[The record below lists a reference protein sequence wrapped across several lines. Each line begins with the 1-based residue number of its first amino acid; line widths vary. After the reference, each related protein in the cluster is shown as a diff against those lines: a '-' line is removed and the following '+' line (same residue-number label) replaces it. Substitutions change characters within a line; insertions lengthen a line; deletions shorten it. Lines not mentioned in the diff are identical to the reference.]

1 MTIADLER
9 WYEQQSWKPYPF
21 QRTCWRAIRDGSS
34 GLLNAPTGSG
44 KTFAVFLGTLLRSK
58 RGATGLR
65 VLWITPLRALAAD
78 VAQAMQTACS
88 ELHSDWTVGV
98 RTGDTSAH
106 QKQRQRREPP
116 TVLVTTP
123 ESVHVLLS
131 YKGAAEYFRNLDTI
145 VVDEWHELIGSKRGV
160 QTELALARLRA
171 IQPTVALWGIS
182 ATIGNLD
189 EATQVLLGSDVASAT
204 IVRAPSRKTIEMTT
218 IMPDHLERYPW
229 AGHLGIRL
237 LAQVEEIVRSAR
249 TTLVFTNTR
258 SQAEIWYQ
266 QFLEAFPDYAGVMAL
281 HHGSLDNDV
290 RAWVE
295 AATKEGKL
303 KVVFCTSSLDLG
315 VDFAPVD
322 HVVQVGSPKGVA
334 RFLQRAGRS
343 GHQPTA
349 VSRIAFLP
357 THALEI
363 AEGAAMRV
371 AMREGAMEDRS
382 PVLCP
387 IDVLAQWLVTLAC
400 GDGFHAEPMYHEVRT
415 TFAYASLS
423 AEQWRWVLDFVR
435 QGGAS
440 LQAYSEFAKVE
451 VADGLHTVR
460 NRGIALRHRLQIGTI
475 MSEAAL
481 HVQFVRG
488 KRLGTIEESF
498 IAKLDPGDVFWFGG
512 RCLEF
517 VRVREMTAWVTTAT
531 QQKGAIPRW
540 VGGRMPLSSPMSD
553 YLRRTLHDAAQGV
566 YRTVEARRLKPLLEI
581 QRERS
586 HLPSTD
592 EFLVEVFQ
600 SKEGYHAFFYPFEG
614 RLAHEGMAALLA
626 MRLSDRRST
635 TFSLAMNDYG
645 FEVLSDQPLNL
656 TTALVRDLLAT
667 SNLATDIL
675 RSANIAQ
682 IARRRFR
689 TIARIAGLVFHGYP
703 AKTKAAKHLQ
713 ASSELFY
720 DVFQSYDPSNLLLQ
734 QATNETLAYELDEE
748 RIRQALERCRHQ
760 TIVLQSIE
768 RPSPLAVPILVDR
781 LREKVG
787 SERTEDIIR
796 RWIGAPP

>member
-1 MTIADLER
+1 MTIAHLER

-44 KTFAVFLGTLLRSK
+44 KTLAVFLGTILRTQH
-58 RGATGLR
+58 RPAGLR

-78 VAQAMQTACS
+78 VAQAMQTACT
-88 ELHSDWTVGV
+88 ELDTGWTVGV

-106 QKQRQRREPP
+106 QKQRQRRQPP

-131 YKGAAEYFRNLDTI
+131 YKGAAEFFGNLDTI

-160 QTELALARLRA
+160 QTELALARLRT
-171 IQPTVALWGIS
+171 IRPTVALWGIS

-189 EATQVLLGSDVASAT
+189 EATQVLLGSAAASAT
-204 IVRAPSRKTIEMTT
+204 IVRAPSRKAIEMTT

-237 LAQVEEIVRSAR
+237 LAQVEEIVRTAR

-290 RAWVE
+290 RTWVE
-295 AATKEGKL
+295 SATKDGKL

-363 AEGAAMRV
+363 AEGAAMRM
-371 AMREGAMEDRS
+371 AMQEGAMEDRS
-382 PVLCP
+382 PVICP

-400 GDGFHAEPMYHEVRT
+400 GDGFHAEQLLNEVRST
-415 TFAYASLS
+415 YAYASLHDDD
-423 AEQWRWVLDFVR
+423 WHWVLHFVR
-435 QGGAS
+435 QGGTS
-440 LQAYSEFAKVE
+440 LQAYPEFSKVE
-451 VADGLHTVR
+451 VLDTLHVVR
-460 NRGIALRHRLQIGTI
+460 NRSTALRHRLQIGTI

-517 VRVREMTAWVTTAT
+517 VRGREMTARVTPAS

-540 VGGRMPLSSPMSD
+540 VGGRMPLSSPMSA
-553 YLRRTLHDAAQGV
+553 YLRRTLQEAAHGQ
-566 YRTVEARRLKPLLEI
+566 YRTVEARRLQPLLDI

-586 HLPSTD
+586 HLPSEG
-592 EFLVEVFQ
+592 EFLVELFQ
-600 SKEGYHAFFYPFEG
+600 SKEGHHAFFYPFEG

-626 MRLSDRRST
+626 MRLSDRRSIT
-635 TFSLAMNDYG
+635 CSLAMNDYG

-656 TTALVRDLLAT
+656 TSALVRELLDT

-675 RSANIAQ
+675 RSANVAQ

-689 TIARIAGLVFHGYP
+689 SIARVAGLVFHGFP

-720 DVFQSYDPSNLLLQ
+720 DVFQNYDPTNRLLQ
-734 QATNETLAYELDEE
+734 QATNETLTYELDED

-760 TIVLQSIE
+760 TIVLQPIDK
-768 RPSPLAVPILVDR
+768 PSPLAVPILVDR

-796 RWIGAPP
+796 KWIGAVA

>member
-1 MTIADLER
+1 MTIAHLER

-44 KTFAVFLGTLLRSK
+44 KTLAVFLGTILRTQH
-58 RGATGLR
+58 RPAGLR

-78 VAQAMQTACS
+78 VAQAMQTACT
-88 ELHSDWTVGV
+88 ELDTGWTVGV

-106 QKQRQRREPP
+106 QKQRQRRQPP

-131 YKGAAEYFRNLDTI
+131 YKGAAEFFGNLDTI

-160 QTELALARLRA
+160 QTELALARLRT
-171 IQPTVALWGIS
+171 IRPTVALWGIS

-189 EATQVLLGSDVASAT
+189 EATQVLLGSAAASAT
-204 IVRAPSRKTIEMTT
+204 IVRAPSRKAMEMTT

-290 RAWVE
+290 RTWVE
-295 AATKEGKL
+295 SATKDGKL

-363 AEGAAMRV
+363 AEGAAMRM
-371 AMREGAMEDRS
+371 AMQEGAMEDRS
-382 PVLCP
+382 PVICP

-400 GDGFHAEPMYHEVRT
+400 GDGFHAEQLLNEVRST
-415 TFAYASLS
+415 YAYASLHDD
-423 AEQWRWVLDFVR
+423 EWHWVLHFVR
-435 QGGAS
+435 QGGTS
-440 LQAYSEFAKVE
+440 LQAYPEFSKVE
-451 VADGLHTVR
+451 VLDTLHVVR
-460 NRGIALRHRLQIGTI
+460 NRSTALRHRLQIGTI

-517 VRVREMTAWVTTAT
+517 VRVREMTAWVTTAS

-540 VGGRMPLSSPMSD
+540 VGGRMPLSSPMSA
-553 YLRRTLHDAAQGV
+553 YLRRTLQEAAHGQ
-566 YRTVEARRLKPLLEI
+566 YRTVEARRLQPLLDI

-586 HLPSTD
+586 HLPSEG
-592 EFLVEVFQ
+592 EFLVELFQ
-600 SKEGYHAFFYPFEG
+600 SKEGHHAFFYPFEG

-626 MRLSDRRST
+626 MRLSDRRSIT
-635 TFSLAMNDYG
+635 CSLAMNDYG
-645 FEVLSDQPLNL
+645 FEVLSDQPLHL
-656 TTALVRDLLAT
+656 TSTLVRELLDT
-667 SNLATDIL
+667 TNLATDIL
-675 RSANIAQ
+675 RSANVAQ

-689 TIARIAGLVFHGYP
+689 SIARVAGLVFHGFP

-720 DVFQSYDPSNLLLQ
+720 DVFQNYDPTNRLLQ
-734 QATNETLAYELDEE
+734 QATNETLTYELDED

-760 TIVLQSIE
+760 TIVLQPIDK
-768 RPSPLAVPILVDR
+768 PSPLAVPILVDR

-796 RWIGAPP
+796 KWIGAVA

>member
-1 MTIADLER
+1 MTIAHLER

-44 KTFAVFLGTLLRSK
+44 KTLAVFLGTILRTQQ
-58 RGATGLR
+58 RPTGLR

-78 VAQAMQTACS
+78 VAQAMQTACT
-88 ELHSDWTVGV
+88 ELDTGWTVGV

-106 QKQRQRREPP
+106 QKQRQRRQPP

-131 YKGAAEYFRNLDTI
+131 YKGAAEFFGNLDTI
-145 VVDEWHELIGSKRGV
+145 VVDEWHELVGSKRGV
-160 QTELALARLRA
+160 QTELALARLRT
-171 IQPTVALWGIS
+171 IRPTVALWGIS

-189 EATQVLLGSDVASAT
+189 DATQVLLGIAAASAT
-204 IVRAPSRKTIEMTT
+204 IVRAPSRKAIEMTT

-295 AATKEGKL
+295 SATKDGKL

-363 AEGAAMRV
+363 AEGAAMRM
-371 AMREGAMEDRS
+371 AMQEGAMEDRS
-382 PVLCP
+382 PVICP

-400 GDGFHAEPMYHEVRT
+400 GDGFHAEQLLNEVRST
-415 TFAYASLS
+415 YAYASLHDDD
-423 AEQWRWVLDFVR
+423 WHWVLHFVR
-435 QGGAS
+435 QGGTS
-440 LQAYSEFAKVE
+440 LQAYPEFSKVE
-451 VADGLHTVR
+451 VHDTLHVVR
-460 NRGIALRHRLQIGTI
+460 NRSTALRHRLQIGTI

-517 VRVREMTAWVTTAT
+517 VRVREMTAWVTTAS

-540 VGGRMPLSSPMSD
+540 VGGRMPLSSPMSA
-553 YLRRTLHDAAQGV
+553 YLRRTLQEAAHGQ
-566 YRTVEARRLKPLLEI
+566 YRTVEARRLQPLLDI

-586 HLPSTD
+586 HLPSEG
-592 EFLVEVFQ
+592 EFLVELFQ
-600 SKEGYHAFFYPFEG
+600 SKEGHHAFFYPFEG

-626 MRLSDRRST
+626 MRLSDRRSIT
-635 TFSLAMNDYG
+635 CSLAMNDYG

-656 TTALVRDLLAT
+656 TSSLVRELLDT
-667 SNLATDIL
+667 SNLAADIL
-675 RSANIAQ
+675 RSANVAQ

-689 TIARIAGLVFHGYP
+689 SIARVAGLVFHGFP

-720 DVFQSYDPSNLLLQ
+720 DVFQNYDPTNRLLQ
-734 QATNETLAYELDEE
+734 QATNETLTYELDED
-748 RIRQALERCRHQ
+748 RIRHALQRCRHQ
-760 TIVLQSIE
+760 TIVLQTIDK
-768 RPSPLAVPILVDR
+768 PSPLAVPILVDR

-796 RWIGAPP
+796 KWIGAVA

>member
-1 MTIADLER
+1 MTIAHLER
-9 WYEQQSWKPYPF
+9 WYKQQSWKPYPF

-44 KTFAVFLGTLLRSK
+44 KTLAVFLGTILRTQH
-58 RGATGLR
+58 RPAGLR

-78 VAQAMQTACS
+78 VAQAMQTACT
-88 ELHSDWTVGV
+88 ELDTGWTVGV

-106 QKQRQRREPP
+106 QKQRQRRQPP

-131 YKGAAEYFRNLDTI
+131 YKGAAEFFGNLDTI

-160 QTELALARLRA
+160 QTELALARLRT
-171 IQPTVALWGIS
+171 IRPTVALWGIS

-189 EATQVLLGSDVASAT
+189 EATQVLLGSAAASAT
-204 IVRAPSRKTIEMTT
+204 IVRAPSRKAIEMTT

-290 RAWVE
+290 RTWVE
-295 AATKEGKL
+295 SATKDGKL

-363 AEGAAMRV
+363 AEGAAMRM
-371 AMREGAMEDRS
+371 AMQEGAMEDRS
-382 PVLCP
+382 PVICP

-400 GDGFHAEPMYHEVRT
+400 GDGFHAEQLLNEVRST
-415 TFAYASLS
+415 YAYASLHDD
-423 AEQWRWVLDFVR
+423 EWHWVLHFVR
-435 QGGAS
+435 QGGTS
-440 LQAYSEFAKVE
+440 LQAYPEFSKVE
-451 VADGLHTVR
+451 VLDTLHVVR
-460 NRGIALRHRLQIGTI
+460 NRSTALRHRLQIGTI

-517 VRVREMTAWVTTAT
+517 VRVREMTAWVTTAS

-540 VGGRMPLSSPMSD
+540 VGGRMPLSSPMSA
-553 YLRRTLHDAAQGV
+553 YLRRTLQEAAHGQ
-566 YRTVEARRLKPLLEI
+566 YRTVEARRLQPLLDI

-586 HLPSTD
+586 HLPSEG
-592 EFLVEVFQ
+592 EFLVELFQ
-600 SKEGYHAFFYPFEG
+600 SKEGHHAFFSPFEG

-626 MRLSDRRST
+626 MRLSDRRSIT
-635 TFSLAMNDYG
+635 CSLAMNDYG
-645 FEVLSDQPLNL
+645 FEVLSDQPLHL
-656 TTALVRDLLAT
+656 TSTLVRELLDT
-667 SNLATDIL
+667 TNLATDIL
-675 RSANIAQ
+675 RSANVAQ

-689 TIARIAGLVFHGYP
+689 SIARVAGLVFHGFP

-720 DVFQSYDPSNLLLQ
+720 DVFQNYDPTNRLLQ
-734 QATNETLAYELDEE
+734 QATNETLTYELDED

-760 TIVLQSIE
+760 TIVLQPIDK
-768 RPSPLAVPILVDR
+768 PSPLAVPILVDR

-796 RWIGAPP
+796 KWIGAVA

>member
-1 MTIADLER
+1 MTIAHLER

-44 KTFAVFLGTLLRSK
+44 KTLAVFLGTILRTQH
-58 RGATGLR
+58 RPAGLR

-78 VAQAMQTACS
+78 VAQAMQTACT
-88 ELHSDWTVGV
+88 ELDTGWTVGV

-106 QKQRQRREPP
+106 QKQRQRRQPP

-131 YKGAAEYFRNLDTI
+131 YKGAAEFFGNLDTI

-160 QTELALARLRA
+160 QTELALARLRT
-171 IQPTVALWGIS
+171 IRPTVALWGIS

-189 EATQVLLGSDVASAT
+189 EATQVLLGSAAASAT
-204 IVRAPSRKTIEMTT
+204 IVRAPSRKAIEMTT

-237 LAQVEEIVRSAR
+237 LAQVEEIVRTAR

-290 RAWVE
+290 RTWVE
-295 AATKEGKL
+295 SATKDGKL

-363 AEGAAMRV
+363 AEGAAMRM
-371 AMREGAMEDRS
+371 AMQEGAMEDRS
-382 PVLCP
+382 PVICP

-400 GDGFHAEPMYHEVRT
+400 GDGFHAEQLLNEVRST
-415 TFAYASLS
+415 YAYASLHDDD
-423 AEQWRWVLDFVR
+423 WHWVLHFVR
-435 QGGAS
+435 QGGTS
-440 LQAYSEFAKVE
+440 LQAYPEFSKVE
-451 VADGLHTVR
+451 VLDTLHVVR
-460 NRGIALRHRLQIGTI
+460 NRSTALRHRLQIGTI

-498 IAKLDPGDVFWFGG
+498 IAKLDPGDVFWCGG
-512 RCLEF
+512 RCREF
-517 VRVREMTAWVTTAT
+517 VRGSEMKACVTPAS

-540 VGGRMPLSSPMSD
+540 VGGRMPLSSPMSA
-553 YLRRTLHDAAQGV
+553 YLRRTLQEAAHGQ
-566 YRTVEARRLKPLLEI
+566 YRTVEARRLQPLLDI

-586 HLPSTD
+586 HLPSEG
-592 EFLVEVFQ
+592 EFLVELFQ
-600 SKEGYHAFFYPFEG
+600 SKEGHHAFFYPFEG

-626 MRLSDRRST
+626 MRLSDRRSIT
-635 TFSLAMNDYG
+635 CSLAMNDYG

-656 TTALVRDLLAT
+656 TSALVRELLDT

-675 RSANIAQ
+675 RSANVAQ

-689 TIARIAGLVFHGYP
+689 SIARVAGLVFHGFP

-720 DVFQSYDPSNLLLQ
+720 DVFQNYDPTNRLLQ
-734 QATNETLAYELDEE
+734 QATNETLTYELD
-748 RIRQALERCRHQ
+748 
-760 TIVLQSIE
+760 
-768 RPSPLAVPILVDR
+768 
-781 LREKVG
+781 
-787 SERTEDIIR
+787 
-796 RWIGAPP
+796 